1 MFSANYTLPEEGEES
16 PFKEIIFT
24 ELQREEAAK
33 IIAEYNKVSS
43 NIFFQKTQFFAQIGA
58 DFF

>member
-33 IIAEYNKVSS
+33 IVEEYNKVSVIIS
-43 NIFFQKTQFFAQIGA
+43 KPLFRLAGLSVRP
-58 DFF
+58 